1 MLSMISPD
9 CVSRYLCSGLLFG
22 HMVNI
27 LPPIIR
33 YTVLARLPFT
43 YSWFVNN
50 TCGRLRST
58 RLPIAYVFQ
67 YKCNN
72 FYLHGWKR
80 LYMSSI
86 KRNFLTRSDKI
97 LQIKVMY
104 QNNQIHQS
112 RIKYSHTLNNLKTES
127 GQYIHAIIAN
137 IFSFQENF
145 L

>member
-1 MLSMISPD
+1 MGENGYI
-9 CVSRYLCSGLLFG
+9 CRVSSA
-22 HMVNI
+22 I
-27 LPPIIR
+27 
-33 YTVLARLPFT
+33 
-43 YSWFVNN
+43 
-50 TCGRLRST
+50 
-58 RLPIAYVFQ
+58 
-67 YKCNN
+67 
-72 FYLHGWKR
+72 
-80 LYMSSI
+80 
-86 KRNFLTRSDKI
+86 FLTRSDKI